1 MSNESHLKGKHKF
14 SGVTCVMSRVTCWVM
29 PARGR
34 RMPGHGCRGGH
45 HDHHRHHDPHR
56 HDDHHDD
63 DDDGPGVSMQNLN
76 PYFGCILFVTFH
88 QATQFN
94 SPKRSNFL
102 LSSSCLVASPAPL
115 PQKRK
120 SFVRNLE
127 LIYDDLHE

>member
-45 HDHHRHHDPHR
+45 HDPHRHH
-56 HDDHHDD
+56 DHHDD

-76 PYFGCILFVTFH
+76 PYFGRIL
-88 QATQFN
+88 
-94 SPKRSNFL
+94 
-102 LSSSCLVASPAPL
+102 
-115 PQKRK
+115 
-120 SFVRNLE
+120 
-127 LIYDDLHE
+127 